1 MTAAAALPP
10 GFRCESFESLHSTN
24 DEAIA
29 RARAGDP
36 GRLWI
41 RARRQTGGRGR
52 QGRAWSSP
60 AGNLYASLL
69 LVDPCPPAVS
79 PQLGFVA
86 GVSLHIAAEAL
97 VGSEGITLK
106 WPNDLL
112 VDSGKA
118 SGILVEGASLQDGR
132 LAVVIGIGINV
143 REAPEGTPYPARA
156 LAVRRPDLDA
166 DAMFAALAD
175 AMAQTLALWNRG
187 AGFAAVRTAWLSR
200 AGGLGSRITVRR
212 PGGDLT
218 GIFRDLDADG
228 RLLLDVEGRT
238 MPIEAG
244 DVFFNRPPD
253 GSA

>member
-1 MTAAAALPP
+1 MADAALPP
-10 GFRCESFESLHSTN
+10 GYRCEVFDSLHSTN
-24 DEAIA
+24 DEALA

-60 AGNLYASLL
+60 EGNLYASLL
-69 LVDPCPPAVS
+69 LVDPCPAAIS

-86 GVSLHIAAEAL
+86 GVSLHRAAVAL
-97 VGSEGITLK
+97 VGEAGVALK

-112 VDSGKA
+112 VDGGKA
-118 SGILVEGASLQDGR
+118 SGILVEGSGLPGGG
-132 LAVVIGIGINV
+132 LAVVVGIGINV
-143 REAPEGTPYPARA
+143 RAAPVGTPYPAAA
-156 LAVRRPDLDA
+156 LAARRPDLDPETV
-166 DAMFAALAD
+166 FAALAD
-175 AMAQTLALWNRG
+175 AMARTLGQWDAG
-187 AGFAAVRTAWLSR
+187 AGFAAIRRAWLER
-200 AGGLGSRITVRR
+200 AGGLGGPVTVRR
-212 PGGDLT
+212 PGGDLS

-244 DVFFNRPPD
+244 DVFFARPSGAKP
-253 GSA
+253 